1 MSKPGKSRKPTLK
14 QVARHAGV
22 SPSTVSLV
30 IRDKGSLPDRT
41 RQKVFRA
48 IEETGYKRPK
58 SKHGAAG
65 MSAIGVIA
73 DDIENPYYAELFR
86 VIDRELEGSAVTA
99 LLLASNG
106 SLARQCSL
114 IKKLAGWG
122 CAGAVLIPANA
133 SGQETLDL
141 IKHLDMPVVLGVRH
155 LGFGIFDYV
164 GPDYVKGMQ
173 LATQHLIDLGHKR
186 IAFVGGKPENSAYSA
201 RLRGFRMTVSN
212 AGAARPE
219 VFEMEGPPTS
229 EFGVEAMA
237 SITAMREPPTA
248 LIAYNDQLAF
258 GLMSGARDIGL
269 TVGKDI
275 AIVGFDDVRAA
286 AMRNLPLTTVSTPP
300 SRIGAELAR
309 LLMAR
314 IKDSSAVPV
323 NIIPPPRLKIRMSC
337 CAPPVPAEA
346 GMESL
351 ASTTSITPEN

>member
-1 MSKPGKSRKPTLK
+1 LSKPGKSRKPTLK
-14 QVARHAGV
+14 QVAEHAEV

-30 IRDKGSLPDRT
+30 IRDKGNLPDHT

-48 IEETGYKRPK
+48 IEEIGYRRPK
-58 SKHGAAG
+58 SRRAGAG
-65 MSAIGVIA
+65 MAAIGVIA
-73 DDIENPYYAELFR
+73 DDIENPYYAELFS
-86 VIDRELEGSAVTA
+86 VIDRELEGSAVTP

-106 SLARQCSL
+106 SLARQSSL

-141 IKHLDMPVVLGVRH
+141 IRSVDMPVVLGVRH

-164 GPDYVKGMQ
+164 GPDYVRGMQ

-186 IAFVGGKPENSAYSA
+186 IAFIGGKPENSAYSA
-201 RLRGFRMTVSN
+201 RLKGFRMTISN
-212 AGAARPE
+212 AGAAQPE
-219 VFEMEGPPTS
+219 TFEMEGPPTG

-237 SITAMREPPTA
+237 AILAMNEPPTA
-248 LIAYNDQLAF
+248 VIAYNDQLAF
-258 GLMSGARDIGL
+258 GLMSGARDAGL
-269 TVGKDI
+269 TAGKDI

-286 AMRNLPLTTVSTPP
+286 AMRTLPLTTVSTPP

-314 IKDSSAVPV
+314 IKDGGAATV
-323 NIIPPPRLKIRMSC
+323 NIIPPPQLKIRKSC
-337 CAPPVPAEA
+337 GAPPIAAEA
-346 GMESL
+346 GIESP
-351 ASTTSITPEN
+351 APAIRITQEN